1 MAFTVGGFTRRDGTY
16 VGPFVANP
24 APKQSLQTLGHPKM
38 INQAIAVAEGRVK
51 RNPRTG
57 QLMKGT
63 KKRR

>member
-1 MAFTVGGFTRRDGTY
+1 MPFTVDGFTRSDGTY
-16 VGPFVANP
+16 QPPFMANP

-38 INQAIAVAEGRVK
+38 VARALAVAEGRVK